1 MQILRRLGEQTE
13 LIVLVLVISVLSMV
27 VYALT
32 SPEPNSSKF
41 KSMLAGGIIAMVLSY
56 PTWLA
61 IGEFNKEPIAVFY
74 LVPITFAYTITSQFI
89 PDALRLIVPKLFNS
103 LIGRFYKSKTGEDL
117 K

>member
-1 MQILRRLGEQTE
+1 MQIFKNLEE
-13 LIVLVLVISVLSMV
+13 HIEHIALVLLVTVLSMIA
-27 VYALT
+27 YFLT
-32 SPEPNSSKF
+32 SPQPPRERT
-41 KSMLAGGIIAMVLSY
+41 KSAFAGGVIAGVLSY

-74 LVPITFAYTITSQFI
+74 LVPITFVYTITSQFI